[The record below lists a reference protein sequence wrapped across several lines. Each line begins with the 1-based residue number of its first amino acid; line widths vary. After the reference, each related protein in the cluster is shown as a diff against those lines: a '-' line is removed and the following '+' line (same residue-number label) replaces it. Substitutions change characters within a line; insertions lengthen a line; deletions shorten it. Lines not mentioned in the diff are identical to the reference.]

1 MKFTSSLALTA
12 LLAAPA
18 LAGPHGHKI
27 SEFRNGGSQDN
38 FPGAP
43 SNNQGFGGQGQG
55 QAQPS
60 FGGFQPQGQSQA
72 QAQPTVQATAQA
84 SSASQVA
91 PAVTSSV
98 SHSSSSSSSDY
109 VVNENWAGA
118 IQEASGTA
126 TFSYVAATFTLPSV
140 TPTAASSDDTQ
151 AASFWVGIDGATGQN
166 QIWQAGVDIYVEN
179 GETTFLGWYEWYPA
193 DTVSF
198 EMDFSIGDVI
208 VASVESTSSS
218 EGVAILENLTTGKN
232 VTATASAPSSSST
245 LVGQTAEWI
254 LEDLAIDGD
263 GLTLINFGEAYFT
276 GCTAKAAGKTVN
288 LDDAELYAVE
298 DSTSNHVQA
307 APTIVSS
314 TELKVT
320 YESS

>member
-27 SEFRNGGSQDN
+27 SESRNDGSQDN

-43 SNNQGFGGQGQG
+43 SDNQGFNG

-60 FGGFQPQGQSQA
+60 FGGYQPQGQQTQS
-72 QAQPTVQATAQA
+72 QAQPTAQA
-84 SSASQVA
+84 STASQVA
-91 PAVTSSV
+91 PAVTSSA
-98 SHSSSSSSSDY
+98 SHSSSSSSSSDDY
-109 VVNENWAGA
+109 YVNENWAGA
-118 IQEASGTA
+118 IQETSGTA

-151 AASFWVGIDGATGQN
+151 SASFWVGIDGATGQN

-179 GETTFLGWYEWYPA
+179 GETSFLGWYEWYPA

-198 EMDFSIGDVI
+198 DMDFSIGDVI

-232 VTATASAPSSSST
+232 VTATASAPSTSAT

-254 LEDLAIDGD
+254 LEDLSVDGD
-263 GLTLINFGEAYFT
+263 GLTLIDFGEAYFT
-276 GCTAKAAGKTVN
+276 GCVAKAGGKTVN
-288 LDDAELYAVE
+288 LDGAELYAVE
-298 DSTSNHVQA
+298 DSTSDHVQA
-307 APTIVSS
+307 APTIVSN

>member
-27 SEFRNGGSQDN
+27 SESRNDNSQDN

-43 SNNQGFGGQGQG
+43 NNNNKNQP
-55 QAQPS
+55 QPS
-60 FGGFQPQGQSQA
+60 FGGYQPQT
-72 QAQPTVQATAQA
+72 QAQPTTQ
-84 SSASQVA
+84 SSTTSQVA
-91 PAVTSSV
+91 PAVTSSS
-98 SHSSSSSSSDY
+98 SHSSSSTSSTSEDY
-109 VVNENWAGA
+109 YVNENWAGA
-118 IQEASGTA
+118 VQETTGSA

-140 TPTAASSDDTQ
+140 TPTSASSSDTQ
-151 AASFWVGIDGATGQN
+151 SASFWVGIDGATGQN

-179 GETTFLGWYEWYPA
+179 GETSFLGWYEWYPA

-198 EMDFSIGDVI
+198 DMEFNIGDVI

-232 VTATASAPSSSST
+232 VTATATAPASSAT

-254 LEDLAIDGD
+254 LEDLSVDGD
-263 GLTLINFGEAYFT
+263 GLTLIDFGEAYFT
-276 GCTAKAAGKTVN
+276 GCVAKAGGKTVD
-288 LDDAELYAVE
+288 LDGADLYAVQ
-298 DSTSNHVQA
+298 DSSSDHVQA
-307 APTIVSS
+307 VPSVVSS
-314 TELKVT
+314 EELKVT

>member
-1 MKFTSSLALTA
+1 MKFTSTLALTA

-27 SEFRNGGSQDN
+27 SESRSGSSQDT

-43 SNNQGFGGQGQG
+43 NANQGYGQG

-60 FGGFQPQGQSQA
+60 FGGFNQNQNQGQSQA
-72 QAQPTVQATAQA
+72 QPTST
-84 SSASQVA
+84 STSTSTTSQVA
-91 PAVTSSV
+91 PAVTSSI

-109 VVNENWAGA
+109 YVNENWAGA
-118 IQEASGTA
+118 VQETSGTA

-140 TPTAASSDDTQ
+140 TPTAASSSDTQ
-151 AASFWVGIDGATGQN
+151 SASFWVGIDGATGQN

-179 GETTFLGWYEWYPA
+179 GETSFLGWYEWYPA

-198 EMDFSIGDVI
+198 DMDFNIGDVI
-208 VASVESTSSS
+208 VASVESLSSS

-232 VTATASAPSSSST
+232 VTATATAPSTSAT

-254 LEDLAIDGD
+254 LEDLAVDGD
-263 GLTLINFGEAYFT
+263 GLTLIDFGEAVFT
-276 GCTAKAAGKTVN
+276 GCVAKAGGRTVN
-288 LDDAELYAVE
+288 LDGAELYAVE
-298 DSTSNHVQA
+298 DSTSDHVQA
-307 APTIVSS
+307 APEI
-314 TELKVT
+314 
-320 YESS
+320 Y